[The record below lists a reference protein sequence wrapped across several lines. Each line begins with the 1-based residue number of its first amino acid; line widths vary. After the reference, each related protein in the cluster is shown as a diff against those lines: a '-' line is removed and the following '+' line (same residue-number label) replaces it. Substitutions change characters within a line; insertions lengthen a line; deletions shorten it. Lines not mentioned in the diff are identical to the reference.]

1 MIGLKQLLSMKQVQ
15 LQEEKPEMYR
25 KPIINPI
32 GLPPQMRCI
41 AKPSQSNLLQQKF
54 QIHPEDQLPLRNVQ
68 QFGDQFRN
76 NPFSMGHGDYT
87 MSTTMP
93 TELVNQMIASSY
105 TQQPHRFN
113 PGHFDDGQMSNSQ
126 SFYERNLKFQQQQQM
141 NTMKRDFYNS
151 SGMSSSGVSSLS
163 SSSHS
168 AYEANM
174 QQQYSMMA
182 PSPTF
187 YGRFDPPKPDT
198 PPSKPLWLDPVWH
211 SDGNF
216 LDCRNSGSN
225 SCGSYGNSDSVKGF
239 NFHVVSPFLSFKT
252 KFTFDNLNNNS

>member
-1 MIGLKQLLSMKQVQ
+1 MKQVQ
-15 LQEEKPEMYR
+15 LSEEKPEMYR
-25 KPIINPI
+25 KPKINPI

-41 AKPSQSNLLQQKF
+41 TKPQAQPTLQQQQSKF
-54 QIHPEDQLPLRNVQ
+54 QLHSEDQFSRKFQ

-76 NPFSMGHGDYT
+76 NPFAMGHGDFT

-93 TELVNQMIASSY
+93 TEFMNQMIGCSY
-105 TQQPHRFN
+105 QQQPQRFS
-113 PGHFDDGQMSNSQ
+113 PSTFDDAPMSGQ

-141 NTMKRDFYNS
+141 NTMKRDSYNS
-151 SGMSSSGVSSLS
+151 SGMSSTGGSSLS
-163 SSSHS
+163 SSSLS

-182 PSPTF
+182 SSPSF
-187 YGRFDPPKPDT
+187 YGRFEAPKPDT

-216 LDCRNSGSN
+216 LDSRNSGSN
-225 SCGSYGNSDSVKGF
+225 SSGGYGNSDAVKGF

-252 KFTFDNLNNNS
+252 MFTFDNLNNNA